1 MITIKS
7 NIKDF
12 LNNYKKKVENF
23 KVVLNTVAEKLAQK
37 IIEYMKNEIE
47 TNRFQ
52 WAEKGKLETITN
64 VGFTITPTS
73 DKSVRVFIGDNLRK
87 YKMKDGTLVNPVFF
101 IEFGFGI
108 VGQDNPSKNH
118 EYFDWE
124 YNING
129 HTDAWWYLG
138 FDGEFYETKGTQG
151 INFMYKALI
160 DKKEDWKAYLKKL
173 LKEQANG

>member
-1 MITIKS
+1 MISVKVKS
-7 NIKDF
+7 NIKEF
-12 LNNYKKKVENF
+12 LENYRKKVENF
-23 KVVLNTVAEKLAQK
+23 KVILNTIAEKLAQK
-37 IIEYMKNEIE
+37 MVEFMRNEIE

-64 VGFTITPTS
+64 VDFAITPLGE
-73 DKSVRVFIGDNLRK
+73 KSVRVSIGDNLRK
-87 YKMKDGTLVNPVFF
+87 YTMSDGTLVNPAFF

-108 VGQDNPSKNH
+108 VGQNNPKKNH

-129 HTDAWWYLG
+129 HTHAWFYVG
-138 FDGEFYETKGTQG
+138 FDGQFYESKGVEG
-151 INFMYKALI
+151 INFMYKAQLNA
-160 DKKEDWKAYLKKL
+160 KQYLKEL